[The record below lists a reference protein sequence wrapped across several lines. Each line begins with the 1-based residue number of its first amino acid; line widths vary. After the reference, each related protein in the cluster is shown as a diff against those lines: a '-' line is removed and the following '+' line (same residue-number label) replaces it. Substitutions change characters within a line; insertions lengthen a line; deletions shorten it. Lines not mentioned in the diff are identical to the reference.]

1 MYLAYYTRF
10 TGLESPIISVYPN
23 FIFPESTAV
32 RNNLVSTQNRNE
44 SMQLFT
50 GILQKKYID
59 VQYKDSSGWRLFSW
73 DNL

>member
-1 MYLAYYTRF
+1 
-10 TGLESPIISVYPN
+10 
-23 FIFPESTAV
+23 
-32 RNNLVSTQNRNE
+32 
-44 SMQLFT
+44 MQLFT